1 MIRGKLVGNTLTF
14 KIDITPDI
22 KKLAVSAREPFQTM
36 DIYAD
41 QYLYAKNINRAF
53 LLHHTRGNSDIID
66 LNKFGIFKNI
76 NKILRGD
83 YKVLTIVLKGATSL
97 RNHLYLTLASST
109 QIEKTKPVSNP
120 IIKTYK
126 PWEQNRREF

>member
-1 MIRGKLVGNTLTF
+1 MIRGNLVENTLTL

-53 LLHHTRGNSDIID
+53 LLHHTRGNSDIIN
-66 LNKFGIFKNI
+66 LGILKNI
-76 NKILRGD
+76 NKILQGD

-97 RNHLYLTLASST
+97 RNHLYLTLASSVR
-109 QIEKTKPVSNP
+109 IEKTKPVLNP
-120 IIKTYK
+120 INKTYK
-126 PWEQNRREF
+126 PWKQNRREF